1 MGGGINPISAPGEF
15 QNPGRPVS
23 ASRGVGFRI
32 RAGPEFASRV
42 RSVSE
47 SGRGLTSHPGVGRVH
62 IRLVAGLRNT
72 WGPWLFGFRDCVQGG
87 FHQHHQ
93 PGALVPEPGPPVRA
107 PPSPPVRRWWWGVG
121 GGGMIRLLM
130 APHFRP
136 GASAPQLVRLPDLR
150 TKVCHLGFAWPR
162 SCTASLLHGPAGL
175 GASAPQ
181 LVRLPGLRTKVY
193 VV

>member
-1 MGGGINPISAPGEF
+1 MGGGINPVSASGEF

-72 WGPWLFGFRDCVQGG
+72 WGSWLFGFRE
-87 FHQHHQ
+87 
-93 PGALVPEPGPPVRA
+93 ALIPEPGPPVRFRQGA
-107 PPSPPVRRWWWGVG
+107 GRKPRW
-121 GGGMIRLLM
+121 
-130 APHFRP
+130 
-136 GASAPQLVRLPDLR
+136 
-150 TKVCHLGFAWPR
+150 
-162 SCTASLLHGPAGL
+162 
-175 GASAPQ
+175 
-181 LVRLPGLRTKVY
+181 PGLKGQRKSERRS
-193 VV
+193 

>member
-1 MGGGINPISAPGEF
+1 MLDRFLINFGSVSVHVWGKLGSIVLFEGGVGGGINPVSASGEF

-47 SGRGLTSHPGVGRVH
+47 SGRGPTSHPGVGRVH

-72 WGPWLFGFRDCVQGG
+72 WGPWLFGFRACVQGG

-107 PPSPPVRRWWWGVG
+107 PPSPPVRRWWWWWVRG
-121 GGGMIRLLM
+121 GG
-130 APHFRP
+130 A
-136 GASAPQLVRLPDLR
+136 
-150 TKVCHLGFAWPR
+150 
-162 SCTASLLHGPAGL
+162 
-175 GASAPQ
+175 
-181 LVRLPGLRTKVY
+181 
-193 VV
+193 